1 LQHSAKL
8 LASLPGLSGLHTLHL
23 SGTRGWEAVWQLT
36 GLVRLEVSCLG
47 FGFDFEARH
56 SLVELEE
63 LTQLKQLTALKY
75 TGCIERELVYVDFTR
90 KVSCAD

>member
-1 LQHSAKL
+1 
-8 LASLPGLSGLHTLHL
+8 
-23 SGTRGWEAVWQLT
+23 
-36 GLVRLEVSCLG
+36 
-47 FGFDFEARH
+47 
-56 SLVELEE
+56 LVELEE